1 MATCPRCAVPL
12 VRLKTQAGTV
22 YHCPRCGGRNAAL
35 AVLRKAGAR
44 PRFLKDL
51 WITGLR
57 SKAPSPL
64 RCPHCNRAMASVEM
78 PSAGEDTLRLDLCSS
93 CQAVWFDAREFE
105 TVPVSPPPPT
115 EPHLPVE
122 VAEQLAVMQIKR
134 EAQARAEADAVRGS
148 GPAEGWKWVA
158 GILGLPVEFAEPERR
173 TRPWMTWG
181 GAGLLMVV
189 FLATLPHLEQVVQA
203 WGFVP
208 QLWDRHWGLTLL
220 TSFFLHGGV
229 FHLLSNLY
237 FFVIFGDNVEDHLGP
252 LCFVLLLLGA
262 EVFGSLTHAALDPR
276 GDIPAIGASGG
287 ISGILGYYAATF
299 PRARVGFFWFFP
311 FFRWIHLPAWVML
324 LLFSLLQLLGAW
336 IQMYGG
342 GGVSYAAHLGGLAV
356 GVAVALSVRW
366 LKSQPSEFA

>member
-1 MATCPRCAVPL
+1 
-12 VRLKTQAGTV
+12 
-22 YHCPRCGGRNAAL
+22 
-35 AVLRKAGAR
+35 
-44 PRFLKDL
+44 
-51 WITGLR
+51 
-57 SKAPSPL
+57 
-64 RCPHCNRAMASVEM
+64 
-78 PSAGEDTLRLDLCSS
+78 
-93 CQAVWFDAREFE
+93 
-105 TVPVSPPPPT
+105 
-115 EPHLPVE
+115 
-122 VAEQLAVMQIKR
+122 
-134 EAQARAEADAVRGS
+134 
-148 GPAEGWKWVA
+148 
-158 GILGLPVEFAEPERR
+158 
-173 TRPWMTWG
+173 MTWG

-276 GDIPAIGASGG
+276 GDIPTIGASGG

-299 PRARVGFFWFFP
+299 PRVRVGFFWFFP

-356 GVAVALSVRW
+356 GVAVALSVHG
-366 LKSQPSEFA
+366 SSPSRRSLREFACEGHPAGGEAPLRPWMVLLVDGAAAHRAHVAPTFPAPTMVIFG